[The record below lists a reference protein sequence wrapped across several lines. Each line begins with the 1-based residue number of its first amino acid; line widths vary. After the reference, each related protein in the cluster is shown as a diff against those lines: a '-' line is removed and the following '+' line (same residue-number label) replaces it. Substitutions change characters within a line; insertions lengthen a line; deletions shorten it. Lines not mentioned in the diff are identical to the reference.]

1 MPEKDYYKIL
11 GVEKNASKEDI
22 KKAYK
27 RMAKQCHPDLNKHDS
42 KATEKFKEINEAASV
57 LGDDQKRQQYD
68 QYGTSAESFG
78 GQGFSNADFSEFMSS
93 TDFDDIFDQIL
104 GGGNFGFSGR
114 GGRRGARE
122 TSSRGSDLRYDLEIT
137 LEDAAHGITKTL
149 SIPKLDTCEECDGSG
164 AKSSSDVEKCSV
176 CNGSGAE
183 RHTRRTAFGLFQS
196 TTTCSR
202 CRGQGEVI
210 KHPCSECSGTGRV
223 ENTRKL
229 EVKIPAGVD
238 TGTNLR
244 VSQEGEAG
252 LRGGGKGDL
261 YVVLHVKKHDVF
273 KREGNDLYVDA
284 PIPFTV
290 AALGGEIE
298 VPTLDGKA
306 TLKIPSGTQPGT
318 IFRMKGKGIP
328 ALQGYGTGNENVHV
342 TVEVPEKLTSKQ
354 KELLEELNKTFSEK
368 KGGFFRRIFE

>member
-11 GVEKNASKEDI
+11 GVEKNASKEEI

-27 RMAKQCHPDLNKHDS
+27 RLAKQCHPDLNKHDT

-78 GQGFSNADFSEFMSS
+78 GQGFSNADFSEFMSG

-104 GGGNFGFSGR
+104 GGGNFGFESR
-114 GGRRGARE
+114 GGRRRTRE

-137 LEDAAHGITKTL
+137 LEDAAHGTTKTL
-149 SIPKLDTCEECDGSG
+149 NIPKLDTCGECDGSG
-164 AKSSSDVEKCSV
+164 VKSSSDIEKCSV
-176 CNGSGAE
+176 CNGTGVE

-202 CRGQGEVI
+202 CSGQGEVI
-210 KHPCSECSGTGRV
+210 KHPCLECSGTGRV

-238 TGTNLR
+238 TGTNLK

-261 YVVLHVKKHDVF
+261 YVVLHVKKHDLF
-273 KREGNDLYVDA
+273 KREGNDLYVEA
-284 PIPFTV
+284 SIPFTV

-306 TLKIPSGTQPGT
+306 TLKIPLGTQSGT

-328 ALQGYGTGNENVHV
+328 ALQGYGAGNENVHV
-342 TVEVPEKLTSKQ
+342 TIEVPEKLTTKQ